1 MELRSVIL
9 LLIFLVGIG
18 KLSAQSAQISK
29 KDAKIYKKVVDWY
42 TNDNKEKAFK
52 KAGKYLRKHPDFLK
66 LKLYYAGMYYEENLH
81 NEAYVVFDEITKVD
95 ENYNKRIYFTMAY
108 SAWKNGDFSLAST
121 NAKKYLSLEKENK
134 PLIRRA
140 QKIARDAEFAPKAM
154 EHIIPFDPVSI
165 GDGINKVS
173 SSEYLPTL
181 RADGLELVFTK
192 RIKGQ
197 EDFYVSEYI
206 DGEWSEA
213 EAIEELNSAQNEG
226 AQSLSADGKT
236 LVFTM
241 CNRPNSYGSCDLFI
255 SRKQQ
260 DVWMKA
266 ENIGPDIN
274 TKHWESEPSLSADG
288 NRLYFSSDRPGGK
301 GFKDIWYSDF
311 VNGQWSLPINFE
323 HINTSDIEG
332 SPFIHQD
339 GISLYFMSRGHPG
352 MGEEDLFMVRKN
364 GSKWGPVQNLGY
376 PINTAASEGALMI
389 NLDGSEAYY
398 ASDRKYLEGNAVVMD
413 KSFPETD
420 IYKFP
425 LDESIRPLSVTYIK
439 AIIKDEKTKKSI
451 SAQLDIFQ
459 IEKNE
464 LMVSSMTEED
474 GFFLVPLISGDSYAI
489 NVSKDSYVFFSDH
502 MDLNQ
507 EASIME
513 PRILEILLTPIEEAK
528 VELEETVVNEDPPKE
543 KVVILRNVF
552 FETASTALLNV
563 SLNELN
569 RLASMMK
576 ENKEMKVRIQGHT
589 DDVGNEEDNMKLS
602 IGRAEAVYDYII
614 SKGIDRNR
622 MSYIGLGESSPIA
635 SNDTEE
641 GRRQNRR
648 TEFVVRSN

>member
-1 MELRSVIL
+1 MELRSVIFL
-9 LLIFLVGIG
+9 LVFLVGVG
-18 KLSAQSAQISK
+18 KISAQNAQISK

-42 TNDNKEKAFK
+42 TNENKEKAFK

-81 NEAYVVFDEITKVD
+81 NEAYDVFDEITKKD
-95 ENYNKRIYFTMAY
+95 PNYNKRIYFTMAY
-108 SAWKNGDFSLAST
+108 SAWKNGDFGLASV
-121 NAKKYLSLEKENK
+121 NAKKYLELEKKNK

-140 QKIARDAEFAPKAM
+140 EKIARDANFAPQA
-154 EHIIPFDPVSI
+154 IGNPVPFDPKSI

-197 EDFYVSEYI
+197 EDFYVSELV
-206 DGEWSEA
+206 DGVWTEA
-213 EAIEELNSAQNEG
+213 VAIEELNSPQNEG

-241 CNRPNSYGSCDLFI
+241 CNRSNSYGSCDLFI
-255 SRKQQ
+255 SRKQN

-266 ENIGPDIN
+266 ENMGPDIN

-301 GFKDIWYSDF
+301 GNKDIWYSDF
-311 VNGQWSLPINFE
+311 ENGQWNLPLNFA

-339 GISLYFMSRGHPG
+339 GLSLYFMSRGHPG
-352 MGEEDLFMVRKN
+352 MGEEDLFLVRKN
-364 GSKWGPVQNLGY
+364 GSSWGKINNLGY
-376 PINTAASEGALMI
+376 PINTAASEGALMV
-389 NLDGSEAYY
+389 NLEGDEAYY
-398 ASDRKYLEGNAVVMD
+398 ASDRKYLQGNAVVMD
-413 KSFPETD
+413 KTFPETD
-420 IYKFP
+420 IYKFS
-425 LDESIRPLSVTYIK
+425 LDVSIRPLAVSYVK
-439 AIIKDEKTKKSI
+439 AIIRDEKTNERI
-451 SAQLDIFQ
+451 SAQLDIYQ

-464 LMVSSMTEED
+464 LMVSALTEED

-489 NVSKDSYVFFSDH
+489 NVSKAGYVFFSDH
-502 MDLNQ
+502 VDLNQ

-513 PRILEILLTPIEEAK
+513 PRILEIMLTPIEAKEEVVIDDEAP
-528 VELEETVVNEDPPKE
+528 VVE

-552 FETASTALLNV
+552 FETASAALLDI
-563 SLNELN
+563 SMIELD
-569 RLASMMK
+569 RLVSMMN
-576 ENKEMKVRIQGHT
+576 ENAEMKIRIQGHT

-602 IGRAEAVYDYII
+602 VARAESVFNYLISQGIGR
-614 SKGIDRNR
+614 DRL
-622 MSYIGLGESSPIA
+622 SYIGLGEQAPIT

-648 TEFVVRSN
+648 TEFVVIDK